1 MATIDTSTR
10 PLNRTL
16 TNAAGPPRAR
26 PKRGLSAWIV
36 LCVLTVILLLSLFP
50 FVLAFLNA
58 FKSAADY
65 SANGPVVLPQSF
77 SVEGIISFWKNVNFG
92 NKLLNSVIISTS
104 VAVAAVVLSL
114 LNAYAIGI
122 GRIRGHKILLTL
134 FMIGL
139 TLPQEAL
146 VYPLY
151 YLSKELGLYDTKT
164 SIIIVLAVLQSAFGT
179 YFVSSV
185 LSAFPREL
193 LEAAKIDGAGRLNTL
208 IHVVLPILRPTLMV
222 LGTFFFIWTW
232 NEFFLPL
239 VMLVSDSNQTVT
251 QAMGT
256 LQGEMTSSPTTTAGA
271 ALLGMLPTLIFF
283 LIFQRTLTKGITA
296 GSVK

>member
-1 MATIDTSTR
+1 MA
-10 PLNRTL
+10 L
-16 TNAAGPPRAR
+16 TNTSSMPTTTVETAPYAAKGR
-26 PKRGLSAWIV
+26 PQRGVAAWVV
-36 LCVLTVILLLSLFP
+36 LAVLAAVLLLTLIP
-50 FVLAFLNA
+50 FFLAVLNA

-65 SANGPVVLPQSF
+65 AANGPVGLPQELSF
-77 SVEGIISFWKNVNFG
+77 EGIVSFWENVDFG
-92 NKLLNSVIISTS
+92 NKLINSVVISAT

-122 GRIRGHKILLTL
+122 GRIRGHRVLLVL

-151 YLSKELGLYDTKT
+151 YLFKEVGLYDTKA

-179 YFVSSV
+179 YFVASV
-185 LSAFPREL
+185 LGAFPREI
-193 LEAAKIDGAGRLNTL
+193 LEAAKIDGAGRLNIL

-256 LQGEMTSSPTTTAGA
+256 LQGEMTSDPTTTAGA

-296 GSVK
+296 GAVK

>member
-1 MATIDTSTR
+1 MKTKT
-10 PLNRTL
+10 PK
-16 TNAAGPPRAR
+16 AAFHAAR
-26 PKRGLSAWIV
+26 GRSKRGVAAWIV
-36 LCVLTVILLLSLFP
+36 LAVLAVVLLLTLVP
-50 FVLAFLNA
+50 FYLAILNA

-65 SANGPVVLPQSF
+65 ATNGPVGLPQGLSF
-77 SVEGIISFWKNVNFG
+77 TGITTFWENVDFG
-92 NKLLNSVIISTS
+92 NKLINSLVIS
-104 VAVAAVVLSL
+104 VAVSVGAVVLSL

-122 GRIRGHKILLTL
+122 GRIRGHRVLLAL

-151 YLSKELGLYDTKT
+151 YLSKEVGLYDTKT
-164 SIIIVLAVLQSAFGT
+164 SIIIVLTVLQSAFGT
-179 YFVSSV
+179 YFVASV
-185 LSAFPREL
+185 LSAFPRDV
-193 LEAAKIDGAGRLNTL
+193 LEAAKIDGAGRLNIL

-256 LQGEMTSSPTTTAGA
+256 LQGAMTSDPTTTAGA

-283 LIFQRTLTKGITA
+283 LIFQRTLTQGITA
-296 GSVK
+296 GAIK

>member
-1 MATIDTSTR
+1 MKTKTAEAT
-10 PLNRTL
+10 PH
-16 TNAAGPPRAR
+16 AARGRS
-26 PKRGLSAWIV
+26 KRGVAAWIV
-36 LCVLTVILLLSLFP
+36 LAALTVTLLLTLVP
-50 FVLAFLNA
+50 FYLAILNA

-65 SANGPVVLPQSF
+65 ATNGPVGLPQGLSF
-77 SVEGIISFWKNVNFG
+77 KGITTFWENVDFG
-92 NKLLNSVIISTS
+92 NKLINSLVISAAVS
-104 VAVAAVVLSL
+104 VGAVVLSL

-122 GRIRGHKILLTL
+122 GRIRGHRVLLAL

-151 YLSKELGLYDTKT
+151 YLSKEVGLYDTKT
-164 SIIIVLAVLQSAFGT
+164 SIIIVLTVLQSAFGT
-179 YFVSSV
+179 YFVASV
-185 LSAFPREL
+185 LSAFPRDV
-193 LEAAKIDGAGRLNTL
+193 LEAAKIDGAGRLNIL

-256 LQGEMTSSPTTTAGA
+256 LQGAMTSDPTTTAGA
-271 ALLGMLPTLIFF
+271 ALLGMLPTLVFF
-283 LIFQRTLTKGITA
+283 LIFQRTLTQGITA
-296 GSVK
+296 GAIK

>member
-1 MATIDTSTR
+1 MALTSTSLK
-10 PLNRTL
+10 PTKATETL
-16 TNAAGPPRAR
+16 HAAKRR
-26 PKRGLSAWIV
+26 PKRGMAAW
-36 LCVLTVILLLSLFP
+36 CVL
-50 FVLAFLNA
+50 FVLAVVLLLTLIPFFLAGLNA

-65 SANGPVVLPQSF
+65 AANGPVGLPRELSF
-77 SVEGIISFWKNVNFG
+77 EGIISFWENVDFG
-92 NKLLNSVIISTS
+92 NKLVNSVVISTA
-104 VAVAAVVLSL
+104 VAVSAVILSL

-122 GRIRGHKILLTL
+122 GRIRGHRVLLAL

-151 YLSKELGLYDTKT
+151 YLSKEVGLYDTKA

-179 YFVSSV
+179 YFVASV
-185 LSAFPREL
+185 LTAFPREI
-193 LEAAKIDGAGRLNTL
+193 LEAAKIDGAGRLNIL
-208 IHVVLPILRPTLMV
+208 FRVVLPIIRPTLMV

-256 LQGEMTSSPTTTAGA
+256 LQGEMTSDPTTTAGA

-296 GSVK
+296 GAVK